1 MHDSTDRRRE
11 RERERWSFFFS
22 LSLPRGLFDIA
33 GCSDVRVL
41 RRHGNCLTM
50 TPPGGAR
57 DGQKKNKSLLSIVY
71 TSQRPYP
78 PTTSDR
84 EREIS
89 NANIPRTR
97 ATLWTHPAV
106 YPSEKNRNFYG
117 FPPTHCI
124 PKDRWLLMGRSKWTK
139 VGIFGTRIK
148 LFLLPLFP
156 LAVPNVMTG

>member
-11 RERERWSFFFS
+11 RDGGLFFSFS

-84 EREIS
+84 ERSAMLIS
-89 NANIPRTR
+89 LAHGRPFGPILPYIRRRRTVIFMDFHLRNAYPRT
-97 ATLWTHPAV
+97 AD
-106 YPSEKNRNFYG
+106 Y
-117 FPPTHCI
+117 
-124 PKDRWLLMGRSKWTK
+124 
-139 VGIFGTRIK
+139 
-148 LFLLPLFP
+148 
-156 LAVPNVMTG
+156 